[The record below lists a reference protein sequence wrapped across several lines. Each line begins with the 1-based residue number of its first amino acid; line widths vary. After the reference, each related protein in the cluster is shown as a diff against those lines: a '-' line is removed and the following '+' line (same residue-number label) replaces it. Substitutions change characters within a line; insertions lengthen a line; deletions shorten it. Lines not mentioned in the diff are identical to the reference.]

1 MGKSDHA
8 LKGQKMYIQN
18 LFGPIPPSCAEKKN
32 GLGMKPLEIRAAV
45 FIRHSANTE
54 MASVTVMC
62 VPPGTY
68 SPKHTSLVIS
78 IPRTDITRVR
88 GFPLQNINDLCF
100 YLQSLA
106 TPV

>member
-1 MGKSDHA
+1 
-8 LKGQKMYIQN
+8 
-18 LFGPIPPSCAEKKN
+18 
-32 GLGMKPLEIRAAV
+32 MKPLEIGAAV

-78 IPRTDITRVR
+78 IPQTDIT
-88 GFPLQNINDLCF
+88 
-100 YLQSLA
+100 S
-106 TPV
+106 